1 MKRSMQK
8 QKDKLVFLCA
18 LVYFTSYLT
27 RVNFAAVLVEI
38 IRSDG
43 FARTAVSV
51 APTGLFITYGAGQL
65 VSGYLGDRVEPHH
78 LIFLGLF
85 VCALM
90 NALIPFCPNPR
101 WMTLVWS
108 VNGFAQALIWP
119 PQLRIL
125 SQYLTVE
132 EYKRATV
139 KVSWG
144 GSLGTI
150 FVYLTAPLFIASS
163 GWRAV
168 FFASALVALVVTGF
182 WCLGYRRLEGD
193 LEPVVRQSYVEAR
206 GAQERPI
213 FPFMGMLLL
222 ILFSIVLQ
230 GMLKDGIT
238 TWMPTYL
245 SDIYRTGSGKAI
257 FTSVLLPVFSMVS
270 HRLVLYIN
278 YRLIPNE
285 MLCSGVLFFLCFVAL
300 LLLNT
305 VASGLA
311 AAVLSLAVA
320 VGSIHG
326 VNLIQTCMLPQ
337 HFLRYGRISLVSG
350 VLNSCSYLG
359 STLSIFGI
367 AAVTEKL
374 GWNATLF
381 SWCGIALVGGLLCL
395 SCARRWEA
403 FKQ

>member
-1 MKRSMQK
+1 MKRCIQK
-8 QKDKLVFLCA
+8 QRNKLVFLCA
-18 LVYFTSYLT
+18 LVYFSSYLT

-38 IRSDG
+38 IRSEG

-51 APTGLFITYGAGQL
+51 ALTGLFITYGAGQL
-65 VSGYLGDRVEPHH
+65 VSGYLGDRVKPHH

-108 VNGFAQALIWP
+108 INGFAQALIWP

-150 FVYLTAPLFIASS
+150 FVYLTAPLFIVRS
-163 GWRAV
+163 GWRSV
-168 FFASALVALVVTGF
+168 FFVSALVALLVTGL
-182 WCLGYRRLEGD
+182 WCLGYQRLVGD
-193 LEPVVRQSYVEAR
+193 LKPVVRESYVETL
-206 GAQERPI
+206 GAQERPA
-213 FPFMGMLLL
+213 FTFVGMLLV
-222 ILFSIVLQ
+222 ILLSIVLQ
-230 GMLKDGIT
+230 GMLKDGIA

-245 SDIYRTGSGKAI
+245 SEIYRTGSGKAI
-257 FTSVLLPVFSMVS
+257 LTSVLLPVFSMVA
-270 HRLVLYIN
+270 HRLVLYLN
-278 YRLIPNE
+278 CRLIPNE

-326 VNLIQTCMLPQ
+326 VNLLQTCVLPQ
-337 HFLRYGRISLVSG
+337 YFLRYGRISLISG

-367 AAVTEKL
+367 AAVTEGL

-381 SWCGIALVGGLLCL
+381 SWCGIALIGGLLSLACV
-395 SCARRWEA
+395 RRWEV
-403 FKQ
+403 FKH